1 MPAISNRKA
10 QPMERRTFIQHSLFA
25 TGALFFLP
33 AFTATQKAEL
43 AIVRGGSAA
52 NMLDL
57 GLDALGDLSRF
68 VEPGQRILVK
78 PTMRWNQA
86 PESGQNTNPELLERL
101 VERCYEAGARAVFLV
116 DQTQDKWTK
125 CYKNSGIERVVKD
138 AGAKI
143 LPGDKEFLY
152 HEIDIPNAQVM
163 KRPKVHQVMQE
174 VDLIINVP
182 AVQPQTPDGYFGAFH
197 NLMGLVWQAEN
208 YQQQDNQ
215 SMLDFL
221 HYKRPVLTIMDAY
234 RVVTS
239 EGVKE
244 YKTLVLSP
252 DLVAAEAYAA
262 KRLGTDL
269 HTLPYLDLAEHA
281 GFGRAELPAELIR
294 SIVLKNSGSKSNP

>member
-1 MPAISNRKA
+1 MPAISNPKA
-10 QPMERRTFIQHSLFA
+10 QPMERRKFIQHSLFA

-33 AFTATQKAEL
+33 AIAATQKAEL

-163 KRPKVHQVMQE
+163 KRPKVHQVMHE

-208 YQQQDNQ
+208 YQQQENQ

-221 HYKRPVLTIMDAY
+221 FYKRPVLNIMDAY

-239 EGVKE
+239 EGVKD

-269 HTLPYLDLAEHA
+269 HTLPYLDLAEQA
-281 GFGRAELPAELIR
+281 GFGRAELPAERIR
-294 SIVLKNSGSKSNP
+294 SIVLKNSGQ

>member
-1 MPAISNRKA
+1 
-10 QPMERRTFIQHSLFA
+10 
-25 TGALFFLP
+25 
-33 AFTATQKAEL
+33 
-43 AIVRGGSAA
+43 
-52 NMLDL
+52 MLDL
-57 GLDALGDLSRF
+57 GLEALGDLSRF
-68 VEPGQRILVK
+68 VAPGQRILVK
-78 PTMRWNQA
+78 PTMRWNQT

-152 HEIDIPNAQVM
+152 FETDIPQAQVM

-197 NLMGLVWQAEN
+197 NLMGLVWQVEN
-208 YQQQDNQ
+208 FQAQETQ

-221 HYKRPVLTIMDAY
+221 HYKKPVLNIIDAY

-239 EGVKE
+239 SGVKT
-244 YKTLVLSP
+244 YKTLTLSP
-252 DLVAAEAYAA
+252 NIVAAETYAA

-269 HTLPYLDLAEHA
+269 HSLPYLEAAEQD
-281 GFGRAELPAELIR
+281 GFGQATLAPEKIR
-294 SIVLKNSGSKSNP
+294 SIVLKNSGQ

>member
-1 MPAISNRKA
+1 MLCLPGFAAVQKA
-10 QPMERRTFIQHSLFA
+10 Q
-25 TGALFFLP
+25 
-33 AFTATQKAEL
+33 L

-57 GLDALGDLSRF
+57 GLEALGDLSRF
-68 VEPGQRILVK
+68 IEPGQRILVK
-78 PTMRWNQA
+78 PTIRWNQA
-86 PESGQNTNPELLERL
+86 PESGQNTNPDLLERL
-101 VERCYEAGARAVFLV
+101 VERCYEAGARGVFLV
-116 DQTQDKWTK
+116 DQTQDNWTK

-163 KRPKVHQVMQE
+163 KRPKVHEVMQE

-182 AVQPQTPDGYFGAFH
+182 AVQPQTPAGYFGAFH
-197 NLMGLVWQAEN
+197 NLMGLVWQPES
-208 YQQQDNQ
+208 YQQQATQ

-221 HYKRPVLTIMDAY
+221 HYKTPVLNIMDAY

-239 EGVKE
+239 TGVKE

-252 DLVAAEAYAA
+252 DIVAAEVYAA
-262 KRLGTDL
+262 KRLGTDPGSL
-269 HTLPYLDLAEHA
+269 SYLEQAEQA
-281 GFGRAELPAELIR
+281 GFGKMELRKEHIR
-294 SIVLKNSGSKSNP
+294 SIVLKNSVQ

>member
-1 MPAISNRKA
+1 
-10 QPMERRTFIQHSLFA
+10 MERRTFIQHTLVA
-25 TGALFFLP
+25 AGGLLALP
-33 AFTATQKAEL
+33 GFTAAQKAEL

-57 GLDALGDLSRF
+57 GLEALGDLSRF
-68 VEPGQRILVK
+68 VAAGQRILVK
-78 PTMRWNQA
+78 PTMRWNQT

-152 HEIDIPNAQVM
+152 FETDIPQAQVM

-197 NLMGLVWQAEN
+197 NLMGLVWQVEN
-208 YQQQDNQ
+208 FQAQETQ

-221 HYKRPVLTIMDAY
+221 HYKKPVLNIIDAY

-239 EGVKE
+239 SGVKT
-244 YKTLVLSP
+244 YKTLTLSP
-252 DLVAAEAYAA
+252 NIVAAETYAA

-269 HTLPYLDLAEHA
+269 HSLPYLEAAEQA
-281 GFGRAELPAELIR
+281 GFGQATLAPEKIR
-294 SIVLKNSGSKSNP
+294 SIVLKNSGQ

>member
-1 MPAISNRKA
+1 
-10 QPMERRTFIQHSLFA
+10 MERRKFIQHSLIA
-25 TGALFFLP
+25 TGGMLCLP
-33 AFTATQKAEL
+33 GFAAVQKAQL

-57 GLDALGDLSRF
+57 GLEALGDLSRF
-68 VEPGQRILVK
+68 IEPGQRILVK
-78 PTMRWNQA
+78 PTIRWNQA
-86 PESGQNTNPELLERL
+86 PESGQNTNPDLLERL
-101 VERCYEAGARAVFLV
+101 VERCYEAGARGVFLV
-116 DQTQDKWTK
+116 DQTQDNWTK

-163 KRPKVHQVMQE
+163 KRPKVHEVMQE

-182 AVQPQTPDGYFGAFH
+182 AVQPQTPAGYFGAFH
-197 NLMGLVWQAEN
+197 NLMGLVWQPES
-208 YQQQDNQ
+208 YQQQATQ

-221 HYKRPVLTIMDAY
+221 HYKTPVLNIMDAY

-239 EGVKE
+239 TGVKE

-252 DLVAAEAYAA
+252 DIVAAEVYAA
-262 KRLGTDL
+262 KRLGTDPGSL
-269 HTLPYLDLAEHA
+269 SYLEQAEQA
-281 GFGRAELPAELIR
+281 GFGKMELRKEHIR
-294 SIVLKNSGSKSNP
+294 SIVLKNSVQ

>member
-1 MPAISNRKA
+1 
-10 QPMERRTFIQHSLFA
+10 MERRTFIQHTLVA
-25 TGALFFLP
+25 AGGLLALP
-33 AFTATQKAEL
+33 GFTAAQKAEL

-57 GLDALGDLSRF
+57 GLEALGDLSRF
-68 VEPGQRILVK
+68 VAPGQRILVK
-78 PTMRWNQA
+78 PTMRWNQT

-152 HEIDIPNAQVM
+152 FETDIPQAQVM

-208 YQQQDNQ
+208 FQAQETQ

-221 HYKRPVLTIMDAY
+221 HYKKPVLNIIDAY

-239 EGVKE
+239 SGVKT
-244 YKTLVLSP
+244 YKTLTLSP
-252 DLVAAEAYAA
+252 NIVAAESYAA

-269 HTLPYLDLAEHA
+269 HSLPYLEAAEQA
-281 GFGRAELPAELIR
+281 GFGQATLAPEKIR
-294 SIVLKNSGSKSNP
+294 SIVLKNSGQ

>member
-1 MPAISNRKA
+1 
-10 QPMERRTFIQHSLFA
+10 MERRTFIQHTLVA
-25 TGALFFLP
+25 AGGLLALP
-33 AFTATQKAEL
+33 GFTAAQKAEL

-57 GLDALGDLSRF
+57 GLEALGDLSRF
-68 VEPGQRILVK
+68 VAPGQRILVK
-78 PTMRWNQA
+78 PTMRWNQT

-152 HEIDIPNAQVM
+152 FEADIPQAQVM

-197 NLMGLVWQAEN
+197 NLMGLVWQVEN
-208 YQQQDNQ
+208 FQAQETQ

-221 HYKRPVLTIMDAY
+221 HYKKPVLNIIDAY

-239 EGVKE
+239 SGVQT
-244 YKTLVLSP
+244 YKTLTLSP
-252 DLVAAEAYAA
+252 NIVAAETYAA

-269 HTLPYLDLAEHA
+269 HSLPYLEAAEQA
-281 GFGRAELPAELIR
+281 GFGQATLAPEKIR
-294 SIVLKNSGSKSNP
+294 SIVLKNSGQ

>member
-1 MPAISNRKA
+1 MLCLPG
-10 QPMERRTFIQHSLFA
+10 FA
-25 TGALFFLP
+25 AV
-33 AFTATQKAEL
+33 QKARL

-57 GLDALGDLSRF
+57 GLEALGDLSRF
-68 VEPGQRILVK
+68 IEPGQRILVK
-78 PTMRWNQA
+78 PTIRWNQA
-86 PESGQNTNPELLERL
+86 PESGQNTNPDLLERL
-101 VERCYEAGARAVFLV
+101 VERCYEAGARGVFLV
-116 DQTQDKWTK
+116 DQTQDNWTK

-163 KRPKVHQVMQE
+163 KRPKVHEVMQE

-182 AVQPQTPDGYFGAFH
+182 AVQPQTPAGYFGAFH
-197 NLMGLVWQAEN
+197 NLMGLVWQPES
-208 YQQQDNQ
+208 YQQQATQ

-221 HYKRPVLTIMDAY
+221 HYKTPVLNIMDAY

-239 EGVKE
+239 TGVKE

-252 DLVAAEAYAA
+252 DIVAAEVYAA
-262 KRLGTDL
+262 KRLGTDPSSL
-269 HTLPYLDLAEHA
+269 SYLEQAEQA
-281 GFGRAELPAELIR
+281 GFGKMELRKEHIR
-294 SIVLKNSGSKSNP
+294 SIVLKNSVQ